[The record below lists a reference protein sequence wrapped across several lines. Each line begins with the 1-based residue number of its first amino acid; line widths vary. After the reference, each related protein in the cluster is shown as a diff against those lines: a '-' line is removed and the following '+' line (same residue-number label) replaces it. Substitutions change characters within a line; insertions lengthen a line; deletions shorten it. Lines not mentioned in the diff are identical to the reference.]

1 MSNTTMTSTA
11 FIAYNFISLIGTI
24 FIGLIC
30 IFMLSVLFSSIKR
43 KHDVVFI
50 LVANNYLALLA
61 FALTAIPINIDTVR
75 GDYNFYIAEE
85 TFGCRIQAY
94 ILYSFITIIFNTFA
108 LQAAF
113 RFFRVVSPSYVWL
126 QYGLT
131 YAVIIPIL
139 WIFSFLSVLPVHFWH
154 DIQLMPT
161 ESICVLTIDGTRG
174 FIWCTLIVYGL
185 PVVITSIIY
194 IQLTRFMH
202 HSSMTVSLRARRDV
216 IVIRRIVLVI
226 IILMLIGAPSVVLK
240 LILPFTD
247 LGKSFFYRMSNMTI
261 VIVMLALSLMLV
273 YVTPQVKE
281 MLMAIGKS
289 NKVTPRYTRQFFV
302 HATITKN

>member
-1 MSNTTMTSTA
+1 MIPIFVWHDIKFIREQNVCLLPVHSARGFIWSILIIYGIPIIVINIIYIQLTRFIRRSSKIASTRA
-11 FIAYNFISLIGTI
+11 
-24 FIGLIC
+24 
-30 IFMLSVLFSSIKR
+30 KR
-43 KHDVVFI
+43 DVIVVRRI
-50 LVANNYLALLA
+50 VLVAGI
-61 FALTAIPINIDTVR
+61 LTLMGIPSV
-75 GDYNFYIAEE
+75 
-85 TFGCRIQAY
+85 
-94 ILYSFITIIFNTFA
+94 ILKLMLPFTD
-108 LQAAF
+108 AAF

-139 WIFSFLSVLPVHFWH
+139 WIFSFLSLLPVHFWH